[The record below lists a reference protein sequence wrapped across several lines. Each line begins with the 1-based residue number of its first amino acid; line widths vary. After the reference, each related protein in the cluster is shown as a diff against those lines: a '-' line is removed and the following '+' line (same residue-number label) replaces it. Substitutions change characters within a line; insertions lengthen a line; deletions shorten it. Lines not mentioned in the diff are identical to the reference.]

1 MDTNSLELLL
11 NNNLTTIKAFVEVMF
26 KSVRE
31 EVSSLKDENAEL
43 RHSLEFTQSEV
54 ESLKVTVRDQDSQ
67 LKFFHEKLEANTG
80 VGERVRV
87 LEDFSRS
94 KNLRITGLPQ
104 LTRETSEQTRHT
116 VQKLINEKLQLDDV
130 LVKDA
135 YRVGNSNTG
144 SIPKQVIAK
153 LESTGDKFKCIKN
166 GKNLKGSN
174 IYVNED
180 LSQATMQIRNSKL
193 DELKNMRKAGF
204 IAYFSGANIVN
215 RGRSQAAS
223 NTDVLPVSPRTPQR
237 SPDRS
242 PVSPRTPQGSPDRSP
257 VSPRTPQGIASTV
270 DERSE
275 DITSLEEAQTSPA
288 SPALVDM
295 WNTSAAETSQ
305 APQATRASQAS
316 RGNAR
321 GGATVPA
328 RGGATVPAR
337 GGAKARGGATAAM
350 RGGAKAARGGTTVPT
365 SGGREGARSRA
376 RK

>member
-11 NNNLTTIKAFVEVMF
+11 SNNLTTIKAFVEVMF

-80 VGERVRV
+80 VGERVRI

-116 VQKLINEKLQLDDV
+116 VQKLINEKLQLDNV

-135 YRVGNSNTG
+135 YRVGNSSTG
-144 SIPKQVIAK
+144 SVPKQVIAK
-153 LESTGDKFKCIKN
+153 LESTADKFKCIKN

-174 IYVNED
+174 IFVNED

-223 NTDVLPVSPRTPQR
+223 NTAVPPVTPRTPQR

-242 PVSPRTPQGSPDRSP
+242 PVSPRTPRGSHDRSP
-257 VSPRTPQGIASTV
+257 VSPRTPQGIASTAG
-270 DERSE
+270 ERSE

-288 SPALVDM
+288 SPALADM
-295 WNTSAAETSQ
+295 WNSTAAGTSQ

-328 RGGATVPAR
+328 RGGA
-337 GGAKARGGATAAM
+337 KARGGATAPV
-350 RGGAKAARGGTTVPT
+350 RGGAKAARGGAALPT